1 MGLQGPSV
9 SAVMSLNVSQPPTLL
24 SGMSPR
30 PQPPLQ
36 RIRRPMVG
44 TVETREEVDCTLSH
58 IKQLRQKE
66 KQRKREAREARREHR
81 KNMRELA
88 AVFEGGLEDQ
98 AARTVWAR
106 DISAQQEE
114 QRVSKVRRDIE
125 DHRFFYTADTFFP
138 FESKQGKPGI
148 YDSPEVHREKLT
160 RARARAR
167 TRARTLARA
176 RTRTR
181 ARARTRIRTLA
192 LALTLSRS
200 TARSCSCKR
209 RRTGGATRCG

>member
-66 KQRKREAREARREHR
+66 KQRKQ
-81 KNMRELA
+81 KVQKGA
-88 AVFEGGLEDQ
+88 AVMARMMRGED
-98 AARTVWAR
+98 
-106 DISAQQEE
+106 D
-114 QRVSKVRRDIE
+114 
-125 DHRFFYTADTFFP
+125 
-138 FESKQGKPGI
+138 
-148 YDSPEVHREKLT
+148 L
-160 RARARAR
+160 
-167 TRARTLARA
+167 
-176 RTRTR
+176 
-181 ARARTRIRTLA
+181 
-192 LALTLSRS
+192 
-200 TARSCSCKR
+200 
-209 RRTGGATRCG
+209 

>member
-1 MGLQGPSV
+1 MPPARTDGVTWPSGRMGLQGPSV

-88 AVFEGGLEDQ
+88 AEFEGGLEDQ

-106 DISAQQEE
+106 DISCLLYT
-114 QRVSKVRRDIE
+114 SPSPRD
-125 DHRFFYTADTFFP
+125 
-138 FESKQGKPGI
+138 
-148 YDSPEVHREKLT
+148 
-160 RARARAR
+160 R
-167 TRARTLARA
+167 TR
-176 RTRTR
+176 
-181 ARARTRIRTLA
+181 
-192 LALTLSRS
+192 SRMPS
-200 TARSCSCKR
+200 SA
-209 RRTGGATRCG
+209 

>member
-81 KNMRELA
+81 KNMCGSPRRA
-88 AVFEGGLEDQ
+88 A
-98 AARTVWAR
+98 
-106 DISAQQEE
+106 S
-114 QRVSKVRRDIE
+114 
-125 DHRFFYTADTFFP
+125 
-138 FESKQGKPGI
+138 
-148 YDSPEVHREKLT
+148 
-160 RARARAR
+160 
-167 TRARTLARA
+167 
-176 RTRTR
+176 
-181 ARARTRIRTLA
+181 RIRRREPSGRGISPR
-192 LALTLSRS
+192 SR
-200 TARSCSCKR
+200 RSNV
-209 RRTGGATRCG
+209 